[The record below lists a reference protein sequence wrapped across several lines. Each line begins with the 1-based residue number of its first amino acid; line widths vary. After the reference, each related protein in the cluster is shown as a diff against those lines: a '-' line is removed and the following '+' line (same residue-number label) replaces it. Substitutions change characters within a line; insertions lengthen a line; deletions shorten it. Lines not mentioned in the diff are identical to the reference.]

1 MYQRIEGGEWRHV
14 WVVSDIHGCYQ
25 RLMEELKRRHFNP
38 YEDLLISV
46 GDLIDRGTDSVKSLQ
61 LINEKWFRAVRGNH
75 EQMAID
81 SLDNND
87 FALWTVN
94 GGMWFSRLE
103 HEEQQRVRS
112 LLNACRALPHIIEIT
127 CANGLNVIAHAD
139 YPAEEYRWE
148 KPVSAQRVLWDRD
161 RLMGFMVGKGQGI
174 SGADHF
180 WFGHTPVD
188 RRYDFDNLHYID
200 TGAVFDGYF
209 TLAQLQ

>member
-1 MYQRIEGGEWRHV
+1 MYERIDGRKWRHV

-25 RLMEELKRRHFNP
+25 RLMDELKRRHFNP

-46 GDLIDRGTDSVKSLQ
+46 GDMIDRGPDSVKSLQ

-75 EQMAID
+75 EQMALD

-87 FALWTVN
+87 FSFWTMN
-94 GGMWFSRLE
+94 GGIWFRQLE
-103 HEEQQRVRS
+103 RDQQQLALS
-112 LLNACRALPHIIEIT
+112 LLEACHDLPHIIEIT

-139 YPAEEYRWE
+139 YPGAEYRWQ

>member
-1 MYQRIEGGEWRHV
+1 MYERIDGRKWRHV

-25 RLMEELKRRHFNP
+25 RLMDELKRRHFNP

-46 GDLIDRGTDSVKSLQ
+46 GDMIDRGPDSVKSLQ

-75 EQMAID
+75 EQMALD

-87 FALWTVN
+87 FSLWTMN
-94 GGMWFSRLE
+94 GGIWFRQLE
-103 HEEQQRVRS
+103 RDQQQLALS
-112 LLNACRALPHIIEIT
+112 LLEACHDLPHIIEIT

-139 YPAEEYRWE
+139 YPTAEYRWQ

-161 RLMGFMVGKGQGI
+161 RLTGFMVGKGQGI

>member
-1 MYQRIEGGEWRHV
+1 MYERIDGRKWRHV

-25 RLMEELKRRHFNP
+25 RLMDELKRRHFNP

-46 GDLIDRGTDSVKSLQ
+46 GDMIDRGPDSVKSLQ

-75 EQMAID
+75 EQMALD

-87 FALWTVN
+87 FSLWTMN
-94 GGMWFSRLE
+94 GGIWFRQLE
-103 HEEQQRVRS
+103 RDQQQLALS
-112 LLNACRALPHIIEIT
+112 LLEACHDLPHIIEIT

-139 YPAEEYRWE
+139 YPGAEYCWQ

-161 RLMGFMVGKGQGI
+161 RLTGFMVGKGQGI